1 MGRLATLCAIA
12 VRQASKS
19 SKSSGLTVRLG
30 IALSILKS
38 FIIIGA
44 KVNIGGDFLNKKSLL
59 EQGFFGG
66 RTWTRTTDLYDVNV
80 TL

>member
-12 VRQASKS
+12 VRQA

-66 RTWTRTTDLYDVNV
+66 RTWTRATDLYDVNV